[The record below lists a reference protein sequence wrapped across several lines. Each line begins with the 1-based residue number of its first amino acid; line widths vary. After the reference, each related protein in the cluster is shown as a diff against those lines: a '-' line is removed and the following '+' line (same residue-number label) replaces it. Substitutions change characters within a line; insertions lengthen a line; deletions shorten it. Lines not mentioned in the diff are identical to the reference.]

1 MLIDSS
7 LSNYDFKIKGQN
19 KLKLLFANT
28 KSDLKA
34 TVSPPLPSLLSLCTV
49 ITLLKHTWTDL
60 TPLISPFSVIDAYRP

>member
-34 TVSPPLPSLLSLCTV
+34 TVSPPPP
-49 ITLLKHTWTDL
+49 ITIIFMYCHY
-60 TPLISPFSVIDAYRP
+60 FA